1 MIHAGFSPRMNR
13 SKTACSTEP
22 EDARMGKVQVFY
34 IDPDLCTEC
43 GDCIKVMPQ
52 AFRKVEDE
60 EVAEVYNVDLAET
73 TLPLLQKTM
82 TECPG
87 HAILWKK

>member
-1 MIHAGFSPRMNR
+1 MGNDREFYV
-13 SKTACSTEP
+13 
-22 EDARMGKVQVFY
+22 DA
-34 IDPDLCTEC
+34 DLCTEC
-43 GDCIKVMPQ
+43 GDCIKAMPQ

-60 EVAEVYNVDLAET
+60 EVAEVHNTDLDAAL
-73 TLPLLQKTM
+73 LPLLQKTM

>member
-1 MIHAGFSPRMNR
+1 MA
-13 SKTACSTEP
+13 
-22 EDARMGKVQVFY
+22 KVPVFY
-34 IDPDLCTEC
+34 VDADLCTEC
-43 GDCIKVMPQ
+43 GDCIKAMPY

-60 EVAEVYNVDLAET
+60 EVAEVYNADLEDSQ
-73 TLPLLQKTM
+73 LPNVQKIM

>member
-1 MIHAGFSPRMNR
+1 MGAV
-13 SKTACSTEP
+13 P
-22 EDARMGKVQVFY
+22 EFHVDA
-34 IDPDLCTEC
+34 DLCTEC
-43 GDCIKVMPQ
+43 GDCIKAMPQ

-60 EVAEVYNVDLAET
+60 EVAEVYNADIDEGL
-73 TLPLLQKTM
+73 LPLLQKTM